1 MVSGLGRH
9 DLVILG
15 GQSPI
20 ISVLVG
26 DEEATFL
33 AGKFLFNRG
42 YYVQSVTFPAVRYH
56 AGVLRVQV
64 NANHRTEAIDG
75 LVNAFGELLEFV
87 DVPRAS
93 NINCLAA

>member
-1 MVSGLGRH
+1 
-9 DLVILG
+9 LG

-75 LVNAFGELLEFV
+75 LVNAFGELLEVV
-87 DVPRAS
+87 DLPRAS